1 MNVRT
6 VGHREVSPL
15 SYSRADMSAVRLG
28 GVAAVVA
35 GALMVTH
42 QVADAMIGGT
52 TDAPRALLHT
62 AWLAALFLAIR
73 GTASSN
79 TD

>member
-1 MNVRT
+1 
-6 VGHREVSPL
+6 
-15 SYSRADMSAVRLG
+15 MSAVRLG

-52 TDAPRALLHT
+52 TDALRALLHT
-62 AWLAALFLAIR
+62 ASGWW
-73 GTASSN
+73 SSP
-79 TD
+79 